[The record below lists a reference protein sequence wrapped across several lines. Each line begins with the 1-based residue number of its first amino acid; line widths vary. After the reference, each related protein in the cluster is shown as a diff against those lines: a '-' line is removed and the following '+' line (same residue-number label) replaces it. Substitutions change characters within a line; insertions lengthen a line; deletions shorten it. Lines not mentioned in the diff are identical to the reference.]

1 MKSLF
6 FLLVLFSFSVN
17 AQNISGTVTDE
28 KGTPVEYVSVFFD
41 NSTTETQTD
50 ANGNFSLS
58 IPENNRNLLVF
69 SAFGYQYY
77 VVENPKPQ
85 QNLKITLQLEDNEL
99 EELVIDQTAF
109 SRKEFLRAFRHFF
122 IGNTQNAK
130 RTKIVNEEVLSFY
143 FDKNSNTFYAYADEP
158 IKVENKKL
166 GYEILF
172 HLDVFEVR
180 YRRFTLDPNSYSSS
194 HFFGYT
200 QYRDKANGSKKS
212 IKNRQKT
219 YDDSSMAF
227 FSDLVQSNL
236 ENSNY
241 VLAVNGLGVNP
252 NEYFDIKKED
262 NYQLTLKKIPTRKNP
277 IYTEKAVVNGVFN
290 PNLVTEYEEVEVP
303 FVVYN
308 KEIEEQSQL
317 YFQQQTINIDA
328 NGNLQNPQAVFFS
341 GYFGDL
347 KVADM
352 LPLDYQPKKK
362 LKKQNLENDPSY
374 LAFEQEAIDFYTSKE
389 YRAYSKIN
397 RRFLDLLN
405 TAAISD
411 NQQQFEH
418 WLKQNITQTDFDNET
433 NALDFYQ
440 KWHDTF
446 QKIKSQQEDI
456 QSKENLFIEKY
467 GDEFKNK
474 FYPKVTSAVLQ
485 NMAL

>member
-1 MKSLF
+1 
-6 FLLVLFSFSVN
+6 
-17 AQNISGTVTDE
+17 
-28 KGTPVEYVSVFFD
+28 
-41 NSTTETQTD
+41 
-50 ANGNFSLS
+50 
-58 IPENNRNLLVF
+58 
-69 SAFGYQYY
+69 
-77 VVENPKPQ
+77 
-85 QNLKITLQLEDNEL
+85 
-99 EELVIDQTAF
+99 
-109 SRKEFLRAFRHFF
+109 
-122 IGNTQNAK
+122 
-130 RTKIVNEEVLSFY
+130 
-143 FDKNSNTFYAYADEP
+143 
-158 IKVENKKL
+158 L

-200 QYRDKANGSKKS
+200 QYRDKANGSKKNL
-212 IKNRQKT
+212 KNRQKT
-219 YDDSSMAF
+219 YDDSSTAF

-241 VLAVNGLGVNP
+241 VLAANGLGINP
-252 NEYFDIKKED
+252 EEYLDIKKED

-308 KEIEEQSQL
+308 KETEEQSQL
-317 YFQQQTINIDA
+317 YFQQQTINMDA
-328 NGNLQNPQAVFFS
+328 KGNLQNPQAVFFS
-341 GYFGDL
+341 GYFGEL

-362 LKKQNLENDPSY
+362 LKKKQNLESDPSY

-397 RRFLDLLN
+397 RQFLDLLN
-405 TAAISD
+405 TAAISE

-440 KWHDTF
+440 EWHDAF